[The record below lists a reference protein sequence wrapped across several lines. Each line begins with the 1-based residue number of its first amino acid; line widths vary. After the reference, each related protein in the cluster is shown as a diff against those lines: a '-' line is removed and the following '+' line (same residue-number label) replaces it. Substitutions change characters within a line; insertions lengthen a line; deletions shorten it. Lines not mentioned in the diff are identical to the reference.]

1 MADSKVN
8 NRRIVKNTL
17 FLYARLL
24 ISLVVSL
31 YMARVVLNT
40 LGVSDFG
47 LYNVVG
53 GIVAVFAV
61 IKGLIATGTQ
71 RFMTFEMGCSSGFD
85 RLSAIFSTS
94 LSLFAI
100 IGFLIV
106 VLGET
111 IGLWFLNNKLNIP
124 EGRQFA
130 ANIVYQVSLVSMF
143 VSLVQLPYSAAIIS
157 HERMDIYGY
166 AGLGEPLLRLGL
178 IILLPF
184 LPFDKLISYSIIVLI
199 VSVVMTFIYVIICN
213 ELFLECKLNLKI
225 NKGLFKEMTGFT
237 GWNMLESISNMF
249 SNQGQDI
256 LLNLFFG
263 TNVNASRAVSMQV
276 KNAIQGFASNFL
288 IALFPQI
295 TKTYAAGQYDEF
307 YKLMIRGAKFSF
319 MILATL
325 MMPILI
331 NTDYLLT
338 LWLGNPPEG
347 ASLFC
352 QLILCSLLISMV
364 SEPLYTGIQAT
375 GCIKGYQIF
384 TSIVT
389 LLNIPICYVLF
400 KFGMPAYMVF
410 VVSIVMS
417 LFMVI
422 SRSYFIHKVSNFPLI
437 YYIKTITLNCFG
449 ISIVVYGI
457 FHFINLKIE
466 YDFLSFMIYSGIV
479 VVSTMIV
486 FIFISMNKNER
497 QFIFKLFKIKH

>member
-1 MADSKVN
+1 MTDSKVN

-17 FLYARLL
+17 FLYVRLL

-31 YMARVVLNT
+31 YTARVVLNT
-40 LGVSDFG
+40 LGASDFG

-61 IKGLIATGTQ
+61 IKSLIATGTQ
-71 RFMTFEMGCSSGFD
+71 RFMTFEMGRNSGLD
-85 RLSAIFSTS
+85 RLSAVFSTS
-94 LSLFAI
+94 LILFVI
-100 IGFLIV
+100 IGLLVV

-111 IGLWFLNNKLNIP
+111 IGLWFINYKLNIP
-124 EGRQFA
+124 EGRHFA

-143 VSLVQLPYSAAIIS
+143 VSLVQLPYFAAIMS

-166 AGLGEPLLRLGL
+166 VGLGEPLLRLGL

-184 LPFDKLISYSIIVLI
+184 LPFDKLISYSIIVLVI
-199 VSVVMTFIYVIICN
+199 SILMTFIYVIVCN
-213 ELFLECKLNLKI
+213 RLFLECKLYFKI
-225 NKGLFKEMTGFT
+225 DKMFFKEMTGFT
-237 GWNMLESISNMF
+237 GWNMLESISNML

-338 LWLGNPPEG
+338 LWLGTPPAE

-352 QLILCSLLISMV
+352 QLILCSLLISMI

-375 GCIKGYQIF
+375 GNIKGYQIF

-389 LLNIPICYVLF
+389 LLNIPICYILF
-400 KFGMPAYMVF
+400 KCGMQAYMTF
-410 VVSIVMS
+410 IVSMVIS
-417 LFMVI
+417 FFMVL
-422 SRSYFIHKVSNFPLI
+422 SRSYFVHKVSGFPLTH
-437 YYIKTITLNCFG
+437 YIKTITLNCFG
-449 ISIVVYGI
+449 VSIIVYGV
-457 FHFINLKIE
+457 FYLFNLKIE
-466 YDFLSFMIYSGIV
+466 YNFLSFIVYSGTV
-479 VVSTMIV
+479 VVLTMIA
-486 FIFISMNKNER
+486 FFFISMNKDER
-497 QFIFKLFKIKH
+497 LFIFRLLKIRH